1 MTGVARAEASS
12 AMCVSN
18 MQNIRSPLLTRE
30 DNISD
35 EVIQTADPRA
45 AYFALKAEIDAAITD
60 TLAQPHYSLG
70 PIVERFEAAFARYC
84 GVRHGVGVNSGTD
97 AIHLAL
103 RGLGIGQD
111 DEVITVSHTSVATV
125 AAIEMSGARP
135 VLVEVDRLFWTID
148 PGAVIAA
155 ITPRTKAVVAVHL
168 YGQSVDIARL
178 ADICTQYRLALIED
192 CAQAHGAFWD
202 GKPLGSFGVA
212 SCFSFY
218 PSKNLGT
225 IGDAGMILTNE
236 SALAEKLRMLRQYGW
251 DRPQN
256 SVMPGWNSRL
266 GPLQA
271 AILRV
276 KLQYLDRMIDRRI
289 ALAESYS
296 SALSDLP
303 LTLPRKRNLC
313 RHSFHLFV
321 VRTQQSSE
329 RDRLKSHLSDRG
341 VAAGIHYAAPVH
353 LQPAYANRVKLT
365 DLRFT
370 ENLASTILSLPLYP
384 EMADDQQQR
393 VIGAIRQFFT
403 ELT

>member
-1 MTGVARAEASS
+1 ME
-12 AMCVSN
+12 C
-18 MQNIRSPLLTRE
+18 
-30 DNISD
+30 NISD

-45 AYFALKAEIDAAITD
+45 GYFALKTEIDAAITD

-70 PIVERFEAAFARYC
+70 PMVERFEAAFAEYC

-135 VLVEVDRLFWTID
+135 VLVEVDRRFWTMD
-148 PGAVIAA
+148 PGAVMAA
-155 ITPRTKAVVAVHL
+155 ITPRTKAVVAVHI
-168 YGQSVDIARL
+168 YGQSVDIASL
-178 ADICTQYRLALIED
+178 ADICSQYRLALIED
-192 CAQAHGAFWD
+192 CAQAHGALWHE
-202 GKPLGSFGVA
+202 KPLGSFGVA

-236 SALAEKLRMLRQYGW
+236 SALAERLGMLRQYGW
-251 DRPQN
+251 DRPQH

-271 AILRV
+271 AILQV
-276 KLQYLDRMIDRRI
+276 KLKYLDKMIERRN
-289 ALAESYS
+289 ALAQSYLS
-296 SALSDLP
+296 SLSDLP
-303 LTLPRKRNLC
+303 LRLPRKRNLC

-321 VRTQQSSE
+321 VRTRHSSQ
-329 RDRLKSHLSDRG
+329 RDRLRTHLSVRG
-341 VAAGIHYAAPVH
+341 VAAGIHYATPVH
-353 LQPAYANRVKLT
+353 LQPAYANRVKLS
-365 DLRFT
+365 DLKFT
-370 ENLASTILSLPLYP
+370 ENLASTILSLPIYP
-384 EMADDQQQR
+384 EMADDQQQH
-393 VIGAIRQFFT
+393 VIGAIREFFT
-403 ELT
+403 GLT